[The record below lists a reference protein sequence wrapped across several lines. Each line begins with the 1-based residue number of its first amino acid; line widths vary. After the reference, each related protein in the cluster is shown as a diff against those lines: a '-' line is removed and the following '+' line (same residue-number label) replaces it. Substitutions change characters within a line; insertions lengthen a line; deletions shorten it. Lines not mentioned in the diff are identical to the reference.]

1 MVLRIGSVHS
11 CAIAVTEKWAED
23 TFRLNSNDEEIH
35 TASEHCL
42 KAKVQWHSAQC
53 NLCLPDSSSSP
64 ASASTVA
71 GTTGTTGN
79 MTSSSQGTPTCIGPS
94 LFTGASGFRGGGGQ
108 ATWLGERRPLP
119 VLQPSPASSQHPEL
133 NFGPI
138 TLNSMDATS
147 EHNFVGLCSGTISA
161 HCNLH
166 LLGSSDS
173 PGSGTTAEF
182 LFWASFCMTHLSRM
196 ARDLILYGTKEF
208 SFV

>member
-42 KAKVQWHSAQC
+42 KVVMDLRLWMRLHALRPPLGAHQDHGGS
-53 NLCLPDSSSSP
+53 DR
-64 ASASTVA
+64 
-71 GTTGTTGN
+71 GN

>member
-42 KAKVQWHSAQC
+42 KVVMDLRLWMRLHALRPPLGAHQDHGGS
-53 NLCLPDSSSSP
+53 DR
-64 ASASTVA
+64 
-71 GTTGTTGN
+71 GN

-94 LFTGASGFRGGGGQ
+94 LFTGASGFR
-108 ATWLGERRPLP
+108 
-119 VLQPSPASSQHPEL
+119 EL

-147 EHNFVGLCSGTISA
+147 EHNFV
-161 HCNLH
+161 
-166 LLGSSDS
+166 
-173 PGSGTTAEF
+173 AEF

>member
-42 KAKVQWHSAQC
+42 KSFALVTQAKVQWHSAQC

-94 LFTGASGFRGGGGQ
+94 LFTGASGFR
-108 ATWLGERRPLP
+108 
-119 VLQPSPASSQHPEL
+119 EL